1 MRGGE
6 RFLQKALD
14 AATKDP
20 EVLARFKKMKARIDP
35 VVCEGWV
42 NMLNGLYGLIKDN
55 GDVFKKALRK

>member
-1 MRGGE
+1 M
-6 RFLQKALD
+6 
-14 AATKDP
+14 
-20 EVLARFKKMKARIDP
+20 LARFKKMKARIDP